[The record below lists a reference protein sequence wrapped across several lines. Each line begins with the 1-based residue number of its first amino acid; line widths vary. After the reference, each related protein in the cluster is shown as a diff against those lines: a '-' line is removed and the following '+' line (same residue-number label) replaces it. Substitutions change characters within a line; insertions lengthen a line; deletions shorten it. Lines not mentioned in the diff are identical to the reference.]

1 MGNLRQRYPE
11 QVDAEI
17 KRNPIVLKTIP
28 DNIQNSESKNLQT
41 KSIKTARQL
50 HEYIFNEKEFWTT
63 ELVANNAMVS
73 NYPSLLDQALSSFN
87 TLLDG
92 KDSGMANQLTAI
104 LNLLNS
110 CQISSKTKLAKTFE
124 KHKGSSAH
132 FFHGFK
138 DAITGSRSNLQGYPD
153 WHIGVI
159 IGYGY
164 VGIIQDLYG
173 MFEEEKEELAST
185 AMTAKNDIT
194 ELMAKAEDEYNAQDK
209 KYKELAE
216 QANSYIKKKE
226 EIITELESSYKEKL
240 AFEDPADDWEAF
252 SKEYQKDGRKWLR
265 FGIILSA
272 VIVSVLSLLII
283 FLPGL
288 YQATDGW
295 FNMARDTALVTVLV
309 GVAIYALR
317 IIFRLSIS
325 SFHLSRDA
333 RERYRLTKF
342 YHAMKEAQLI
352 KEEERTLV
360 IQALFSRSETGL
372 LKDSTPE
379 MPTPVGDMAKKINPK
394 G

>member
-1 MGNLRQRYPE
+1 MENLRPRYPE

-17 KRNPIVLKTIP
+17 KRRAIVLKTIP
-28 DNIQNSESKNLQT
+28 DNIRNLESKNLQT

-50 HEYIFNEKEFWTT
+50 HEYILTEKEFWTT
-63 ELVANNAMVS
+63 ELVVNNAMVS
-73 NYPSLLDQALSSFN
+73 NYPRLLDQALSFFN

-92 KDSGMANQLTAI
+92 KHSEIVNQLTAV
-104 LNLLNS
+104 LNLLSS
-110 CQISSKTKLAKTFE
+110 CQISSKTKLAKTFV
-124 KHKGSSAH
+124 KHKGSSAY
-132 FFHGFK
+132 FFHGFM
-138 DAITGSRSNLQGYPD
+138 DAITGSNSGLYSHPD
-153 WHIGVI
+153 WHRGII

-164 VGIIQDLYG
+164 KGVIQELHG
-173 MFEEEKEELAST
+173 TFEEEKEELANT
-185 AMTAKNDIT
+185 AMAAKNDIT

-226 EIITELESSYKEKL
+226 EIIIELESSYKEKL

-252 SKEYQKDGRKWLR
+252 SKEYQEDGRKWLKV
-265 FGIILSA
+265 GIFLSA
-272 VIVSVLSLLII
+272 VVVSVLSLLII

-288 YQATDGW
+288 YEATDVW

-394 G
+394 A